1 MSATAPL
8 SPVPEPQPAA
18 SEAGVTPHAPAPE
31 AWGLA
36 RRLAFRFVF
45 AYLVLY
51 TFPFPLDIIPVLGD
65 FITSFQDGLWKAV
78 VPWVGKHVL
87 RLSTDITVMPNG
99 SGDTTFD
106 YVQVLMFFVVAV
118 AVTGVWSVI
127 DRRRTEYVKA
137 HDLLHTNVRYVL
149 AMAMLSYGLAKLF
162 KSQFPFPSPERLVQ
176 PLGDFSPM
184 GLLWNFMGFSKG
196 YNVFT
201 GGAEFLGGCLLLFR
215 RTTTLGA
222 LVVAGVMVNV
232 VALNFFYDVPVKLYS
247 SHLLLMSLFL
257 VLPDARRLLDVLVL
271 NRATQPRP
279 LQPPFP
285 PSRWL
290 SGAGLVM
297 KVLVVGGIAY
307 GFGSSRLE
315 FIRKY
320 GDSAPRPPFYGYYT
334 VDSFTQDG
342 QRLEATSGDARRW
355 KAVAVNRF
363 GRMIIK
369 HQDDTVKSFGVE
381 EDAPK
386 KTLTL
391 IDGQDDTA
399 KKFVLTYT
407 RSDANQLVLQGTLH
421 EAAIEVRL
429 TRVDESK
436 FLLLN
441 RGFNWIQEAPFNR

>member
-1 MSATAPL
+1 MSATAPR
-8 SPVPEPQPAA
+8 SPVPEPQPTA
-18 SEAGVTPHAPAPE
+18 SEAGVTPPAPE
-31 AWGLA
+31 AWSLA
-36 RRLAFRFVF
+36 RRLAFRFAF

-51 TFPFPLDIIPVLGD
+51 NFPFPLDIIPVLGD
-65 FITSFQDGLWKAV
+65 FVTSVQDGLWKAV

-99 SGDTTFD
+99 SGDTTFN
-106 YVQVLMFFVVAV
+106 YVQVLLFFVVA
-118 AVTGVWSVI
+118 AEVTGVWSAV

-137 HDLLHTNVRYVL
+137 HDVLHSSVRYVL
-149 AMAMLSYGLAKLF
+149 AMSMLSYGLSKLF
-162 KSQFPFPSPERLVQ
+162 KSQFPFPGPERLAQ

-184 GLLWNFMGFSKG
+184 GLLWTFMGFSKG

-247 SHLLLMSLFL
+247 SHLLLMALFL

-297 KVLVVGGIAY
+297 KALVVGGIAY
-307 GFGSSRLE
+307 GFVGFRLE

-342 QRLEATSGDARRW
+342 QRLEATSGDVRRW
-355 KAVAVNRF
+355 KTVAVTRF
-363 GRMIIK
+363 GRMVIK
-369 HQDDTVKSFGVE
+369 HQDDTVKSFGLE

-391 IDGQDDTA
+391 IDGKDDAA
-399 KKFVLTYT
+399 KKFVLAYT
-407 RSDANQLVLQGTLH
+407 RQDANQLVLQGTLQ

-429 TRVDESK
+429 TRVDESR
-436 FLLLN
+436 FLLLS
-441 RGFNWIQEAPFNR
+441 RGFNWIQEYPFNR

>member
-8 SPVPEPQPAA
+8 SPVPELQPAA
-18 SEAGVTPHAPAPE
+18 PEAGVTPPAPE
-31 AWGLA
+31 AWSPA
-36 RRLAFRFVF
+36 RRLAFRFAC

-51 TFPFPLDIIPVLGD
+51 SFPFPLDILPVLGD
-65 FITSFQDGLWKAV
+65 SITAFQDGLWKAV

-99 SGDTTFD
+99 SGDTTFN
-106 YVQVLMFFVVAV
+106 YVQVLMLFVLAV
-118 AVTGVWSVI
+118 AVTGIWSVV

-137 HDLLHTNVRYVL
+137 HDVLNTNVRYVL
-149 AMAMLSYGLAKLF
+149 AMSMLSYGLAKLF
-162 KSQFPFPSPERLVQ
+162 KSQFPFPSPERLMQ

-184 GLLWNFMGFSKG
+184 GLLWTFMGYSKG

-201 GGAEFLGGCLLLFR
+201 GGAEFLGACLLLFR

-222 LVVAGVMVNV
+222 LVITGVMVNV

-279 LQPPFP
+279 LLPPFP

-297 KVLVVGGIAY
+297 KLLVVGGIAY
-307 GFGSSRLE
+307 GFVSSRLE

-320 GDSAPRPPFYGYYT
+320 GDSAPRPPFYGAYT
-334 VDSFTQDG
+334 VESFTQDG
-342 QRLEATSGDARRW
+342 HRLEATSGDARRW
-355 KAVAVNRF
+355 KTVAVNRF
-363 GRMIIK
+363 GRLNIK
-369 HQDDTVKSFGVE
+369 HLDGTVKSFGLE

-391 IDGQDDTA
+391 IEGQDDAA
-399 KKFVLTYT
+399 KKFVLAYT
-407 RSDANQLVLQGTLH
+407 RPDANQLVLQGTLQ
-421 EAAIEVRL
+421 EATIEVRL
-429 TRVDESK
+429 TRADESQ

-441 RGFNWIQEAPFNR
+441 RGFNWIQEHPFNR

>member
-1 MSATAPL
+1 MSATAPM
-8 SPVPEPQPAA
+8 SPVPGPLPAA
-18 SEAGVTPHAPAPE
+18 SEASVAPAAPE
-31 AWGLA
+31 AWSLA
-36 RRLAFRFVF
+36 RRLAFRFAF
-45 AYLVLY
+45 AYLAIY
-51 TFPFPLDIIPVLGD
+51 FFPFPLDLIPVLGE
-65 FITSFQDGLWKAV
+65 FIHAFQDGLWKAA

-99 SGDTTFD
+99 SGDTTFN
-106 YVQVLMFFVVAV
+106 YVQVLMNFVAAV
-118 AVTGVWSVI
+118 AVTGVWSVV

-137 HDLLHTNVRYVL
+137 HDVLHANVRYVL
-149 AMAMLSYGLAKLF
+149 AMSMLSYGLAKLF
-162 KSQFPFPSPERLVQ
+162 KSQFPFPSPDRLAQ

-184 GLLWNFMGFSKG
+184 GLLWNFMGYSTG

-342 QRLEATSGDARRW
+342 QRLDATSGDARRW
-355 KAVAVNRF
+355 KVVNVSRF
-363 GRMIIK
+363 GRMNIK
-369 HQDDTVKSFGVE
+369 RMDDTVKSYGLE

-391 IDGQDDTA
+391 IEGQDDTA
-399 KKFVLTYT
+399 KKFVLAYT
-407 RSDANQLVLQGTLH
+407 RSDANQLVLQGTLQ

>member
-8 SPVPEPQPAA
+8 SPVPESLPSAPEV
-18 SEAGVTPHAPAPE
+18 SVTPPAPE
-31 AWGLA
+31 PEAWSPA
-36 RRLAFRFVF
+36 RRLAFRFAF

-51 TFPFPLDIIPVLGD
+51 SFPFPLDLIPILGD
-65 FITSFQDGLWKAV
+65 FLNGLLEGLWKAA
-78 VPWVGKHVL
+78 VPWFGKHVL

-99 SGDTTFD
+99 SGDTTFN
-106 YVQVLMFFVVAV
+106 YVQVLLLFILAVVA
-118 AVTGVWSVI
+118 TGVWSAV
-127 DRRRTEYVKA
+127 DRRRAQYMKA
-137 HDLLHTNVRYVL
+137 NDLLNTNVRYVL

-162 KSQFPFPSPERLVQ
+162 KSQFPFPSPERLMQ

-196 YNVFT
+196 YNLFT

-222 LVVAGVMVNV
+222 IVTAGVMVNV

-247 SHLLLMSLFL
+247 SHLLMMALFL
-257 VLPDARRLLDVLVL
+257 VLPDARRLLDVLLL
-271 NRATQPRP
+271 NRATQPRA

-290 SGAGLVM
+290 TGAGVVM
-297 KVLVVGGIAY
+297 KLLVVGGIGY
-307 GFGSSRLE
+307 GFFNSRLDY
-315 FIRKY
+315 IRKY
-320 GDSAPRPPFYGYYT
+320 GDDAQRPPFYGSYT
-334 VDSFTQDG
+334 IESFTQDG
-342 QRLEATSGDARRW
+342 QPLDAASGDARRW

-363 GRMIIK
+363 GRLNIK
-369 HQDDTVKSFGVE
+369 HQDDSVKSFGLE

-391 IDGQDDTA
+391 IDDKDDTA
-399 KKFVLTYT
+399 KKFVLAYA
-407 RSDANQLVLQGTLH
+407 RPEANQLILQGTLQ

-429 TRVDESK
+429 NRVDESK

-441 RGFNWIQEAPFNR
+441 RGFNWIQEYPFNR

>member
-1 MSATAPL
+1 M
-8 SPVPEPQPAA
+8 SPVPGPLPAA
-18 SEAGVTPHAPAPE
+18 SEASVAPAAPE
-31 AWGLA
+31 AWSLA
-36 RRLAFRFVF
+36 RRLAFRFAF
-45 AYLVLY
+45 AYLAIY
-51 TFPFPLDIIPVLGD
+51 FFPFPLDLIPVLGE
-65 FITSFQDGLWKAV
+65 FIHAFQDGLWKAA

-99 SGDTTFD
+99 SGDTTFN
-106 YVQVLMFFVVAV
+106 YVQVLMNFVAAV
-118 AVTGVWSVI
+118 AVTGVWSVV

-137 HDLLHTNVRYVL
+137 HDVLHANVRYVL
-149 AMAMLSYGLAKLF
+149 AMSMLSYGLAKLF
-162 KSQFPFPSPERLVQ
+162 KSQFPFPSPDRLAQ

-184 GLLWNFMGFSKG
+184 GLLWNFMGYSTG

-342 QRLEATSGDARRW
+342 QRLDATSGDARRW
-355 KAVAVNRF
+355 KVVNVSRF
-363 GRMIIK
+363 GRMNIK
-369 HQDDTVKSFGVE
+369 RMDDTVKSYGLE

-391 IDGQDDTA
+391 IEGQDDTA
-399 KKFVLTYT
+399 KKFVLAYT
-407 RSDANQLVLQGTLH
+407 RSDANQLVLQGTLQ

>member
-8 SPVPEPQPAA
+8 SSVPEPQPAA
-18 SEAGVTPHAPAPE
+18 SEASVTPSAPE
-31 AWGLA
+31 AWSLA
-36 RRLAFRFVF
+36 RRLAFRFAF
-45 AYLVLY
+45 AYLGIY
-51 TFPFPLDIIPVLGD
+51 YFPFPLDLIPVLGES
-65 FITSFQDGLWKAV
+65 IHGFQDGLWKAA

-99 SGDTTFD
+99 SGDTTFN
-106 YVQVLMFFVVAV
+106 YVQVLMNFVIAV

-137 HDLLHTNVRYVL
+137 HDVLHANVRYVL
-149 AMAMLSYGLAKLF
+149 AMSMLSYGLAKLF
-162 KSQFPFPSPERLVQ
+162 KSQFPFPSPERLAQ

-184 GLLWNFMGFSKG
+184 GLLWNFMGYSTG

-257 VLPDARRLLDVLVL
+257 VLPDARRLLNVLVL

-334 VDSFTQDG
+334 VDSFTLDG
-342 QRLEATSGDARRW
+342 QRLDATPGDARRW
-355 KAVAVNRF
+355 KAVAVSRF
-363 GRMIIK
+363 GRMNIK
-369 HQDDTVKSFGVE
+369 RMDDTVKSFGLE

-391 IDGQDDTA
+391 IDGQDDSA
-399 KKFVLTYT
+399 KKFVLAYT
-407 RSDANQLVLQGTLH
+407 RSDANQLVLQGTLQ